1 MSRPQL
7 PRGFNAWVAT
17 SVGSELGSGVLAF
30 ALTWVASGHGSQV
43 ASWVLTLTVAPSVA
57 LGLLG
62 GAVADRFGA
71 RRVMIFGTLAL
82 MIVSG
87 LLAAAVALWGTPPFL
102 LMVTATLIG
111 IVAAFHRPAVGV
123 FPRLFVADSS
133 VLGAAMARA
142 GMAGQLA
149 RTIAPPLGGLL
160 IGVVTVSGVA
170 LVDVL
175 GCVAMLVALLL
186 IHPPLTQVPAA
197 EAVTLRGVVTGVTT
211 ARVTRGVP
219 ALLLCVAIV
228 AGAVIPAVLLGIP
241 LAARERGWTA
251 AEAGLT
257 EAGWIAGGL
266 LSGAWFAWRGTAT
279 KAWRPM
285 AAGPLI
291 VAAGLGLLAGSPSWP
306 VAAASTTLIGV
317 GVVIFTAHV
326 FPIYILLAP
335 PTMLSRFQSL
345 LILVQQAPQLIVN
358 PLIGLTVAAVGAGP
372 MIAASGGIAL
382 LASLVV
388 ATDKTLRT
396 STAGD

>member
-7 PRGFNAWVAT
+7 PKGFNAWVAT

-30 ALTWVASGHGSQV
+30 ALTWVASGHGPQV
-43 ASWVLTLTVAPSVA
+43 ASWVLTLIVAPSVA

-87 LLAAAVALWGTPPFL
+87 GLAAAVALWGTPPVL

-111 IVAAFHRPAVGV
+111 TVAAFHRPAVGV
-123 FPRLFVADSS
+123 FPRLFVADSG

-142 GMAGQLA
+142 GMASQLA

-160 IGVVTVSGVA
+160 IGIIALSGVA

-175 GCVAMLVALLL
+175 GCVAMMVTLLL

-197 EAVTLRGVVTGVTT
+197 EAVTFRGIVSGITT
-211 ARVTRGVP
+211 ARATRGVP

-241 LAARERGWTA
+241 LAARERGWA
-251 AEAGLT
+251 ASEAGMI

-266 LSGAWFAWRGTAT
+266 LSGAWFAWRGTAS

-285 AAGPLI
+285 ATGPLI
-291 VAAGLGLLAGSPSWP
+291 VAAGLGLLAVSPSWP

-317 GVVIFTAHV
+317 GVVVFTAHV

-358 PLIGLTVAAVGAGP
+358 PIIGLTVAAVGAGP

-388 ATDKTLRT
+388 VTDKTLRT
-396 STAGD
+396 STAGT